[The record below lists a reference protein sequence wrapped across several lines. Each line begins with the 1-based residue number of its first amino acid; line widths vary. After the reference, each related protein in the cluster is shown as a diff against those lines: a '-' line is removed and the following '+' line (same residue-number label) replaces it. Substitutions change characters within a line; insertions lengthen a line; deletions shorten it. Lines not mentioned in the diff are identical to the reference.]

1 MMFDFH
7 AVVGVLANN
16 TSLDAKQGFC
26 SISWHRAPPLVVGV
40 PPDDFH
46 KLGVIFDN
54 MFTAYATALEP
65 HAIFGHVKTNN
76 RFISLIQTLGENFG
90 KSIPRSCTSAAET
103 QAIYHFM
110 NSPRVSHESILL
122 SERDR
127 VLDLVSSS
135 SEDMIISVGD
145 VSTLTY
151 STNRSSGE
159 MGFVGS
165 GNQHG
170 FRMLSQ
176 LICYSDGVPLGLLS
190 QYMWNYTAKE
200 LGKRR
205 ERQNLPI
212 EEKESGYYLRQIDHL
227 HEHFGD
233 QPARRLLHLFDRAGD
248 IHELLQSRQY
258 EHIHYIIRSKN
269 DRKVLNSDQTIRQ
282 FLDQEPV
289 AGCYTIK
296 LRSKPKSVKGQAR
309 IEKQRARKGD
319 WRTANLEVS
328 YGKVVLMASNKTK
341 NRPLKPVEVYLVR
354 ALEVD
359 APPDVETI
367 DWVLL
372 TSLPVENLSDAFK
385 IIDYYII
392 RWQIEVFHY
401 VLKQGAQVEQ
411 LQLDDPQAVL
421 NAIAVYSLLAVQVQQ
436 LRYLAERQ
444 PDKPVEQAGY
454 TIQDYQ
460 MMATYLNS
468 TRGLNFDP
476 HKQKVTIAEFA
487 LLISI
492 LGGNHKRKKIG
503 VISIWHGLRDFKVI
517 QDAYRVFSS
526 A

>member
-1 MMFDFH
+1 
-7 AVVGVLANN
+7 
-16 TSLDAKQGFC
+16 
-26 SISWHRAPPLVVGV
+26 
-40 PPDDFH
+40 
-46 KLGVIFDN
+46 
-54 MFTAYATALEP
+54 MFTTYAAALKP

-90 KSIPRSCTSAAET
+90 KSIPRSCNSSAET

-135 SEDMIISVGD
+135 SEDMIISIGD

-151 STNRSSGE
+151 STNRSSRE
-159 MGFVGS
+159 MGHVGS
-165 GNQHG
+165 KNQRG
-170 FRMLSQ
+170 YQMLSQ
-176 LICYSDGVPLGLLS
+176 LICHSDGVPMGLLS
-190 QYMWNYTAKE
+190 QYLWNYTAEE

-212 EEKESGYYLRQIDHL
+212 EEKESGYYLRQMKHL
-227 HEHFGD
+227 DEHFGD
-233 QPARRLLHLFDRAGD
+233 QPARRVLHLFDRAGD
-248 IHELLQSRQY
+248 IHELLQSRQH

-296 LRSKPKSVKGQAR
+296 VRSKPKSVKGQTR

-319 WRTANLEVS
+319 WRTVNLEVS
-328 YGKVVLMASNKTK
+328 YGKVVLHASNKTK

-354 ALEVD
+354 AQEVG

-372 TSLPVENLSDAFK
+372 TSLPVENLSDAFQ

-401 VLKQGAQVEQ
+401 ILKQGALVEQ
-411 LQLDDPQAVL
+411 L
-421 NAIAVYSLLAVQVQQ
+421 
-436 LRYLAERQ
+436 
-444 PDKPVEQAGY
+444 
-454 TIQDYQ
+454 
-460 MMATYLNS
+460 
-468 TRGLNFDP
+468 
-476 HKQKVTIAEFA
+476 
-487 LLISI
+487 
-492 LGGNHKRKKIG
+492 
-503 VISIWHGLRDFKVI
+503 
-517 QDAYRVFSS
+517 
-526 A
+526 